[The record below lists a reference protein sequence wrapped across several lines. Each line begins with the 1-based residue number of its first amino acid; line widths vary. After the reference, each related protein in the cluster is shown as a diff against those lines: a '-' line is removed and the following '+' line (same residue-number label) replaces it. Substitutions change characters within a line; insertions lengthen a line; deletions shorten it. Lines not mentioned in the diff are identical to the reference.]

1 MKPVFLVT
9 RSMIIMYLFLVFAE
23 SAVVFTVRAASG
35 DPYHFPLTEFP
46 LNRNIIV
53 RPWRLILL
61 WLETEVVQWAR
72 KLPDFEDFLRLMGF
86 QDEVTLNSHWIIS
99 NHDPL

>member
-35 DPYHFPLTEFP
+35 DPYHFPLTEVP
-46 LNRNIIV
+46 LNRNIIF
-53 RPWRLILL
+53 RPSRLILL
-61 WLETEVVQWAR
+61 WLETEVLQ
-72 KLPDFEDFLRLMGF
+72 
-86 QDEVTLNSHWIIS
+86 
-99 NHDPL
+99 